1 MCKSKEEFKNVLIDR
16 IPSLIKELGNVST
29 EYAYERKYI
38 GEAITYLRHLHS
50 ILEVSS
56 ASGVPAVPASPDLK
70 GLKAHPA
77 MPEHPMFFKVGDGV
91 FQNQGNSNVMPCG
104 NSEGCT
110 KCGV

>member
-38 GEAITYLRHLHS
+38 GEAITYLRYLHS

-56 ASGVPAVPASPDLK
+56 ASGVPTVPASPDLK
-70 GLKAHPA
+70 GLKSWPA
-77 MPEHPMFFKVGDGV
+77 MPEHPMFFKVGDHGTPK
-91 FQNQGNSNVMPCG
+91 GNSNVMPCG